1 MNYSILFLLF
11 PQDIVYYIVQIIK
24 QIKSKNSILKHYIKT
39 KKKLQSIKEITN
51 IITDSNIR
59 GISYNKFLNN
69 EFLDKLFIIYISNYN
84 RNKYMNEFWVI
95 FTDLLSKKLMQF
107 SNNILINN
115 ENKKNNKKYI
125 ILNKSI
131 NLWFKICTKHNIR
144 LMLSFSKVEDYVY
157 CFSRQIKEIKNFIK
171 FIYSPRSVDSN
182 NLFLSEEYSRF
193 LITNITNN

>member
-1 MNYSILFLLF
+1 M
-11 PQDIVYYIVQIIK
+11 K
-24 QIKSKNSILKHYIKT
+24 
-39 KKKLQSIKEITN
+39 
-51 IITDSNIR
+51 
-59 GISYNKFLNN
+59 
-69 EFLDKLFIIYISNYN
+69 
-84 RNKYMNEFWVI
+84 
-95 FTDLLSKKLMQF
+95 F